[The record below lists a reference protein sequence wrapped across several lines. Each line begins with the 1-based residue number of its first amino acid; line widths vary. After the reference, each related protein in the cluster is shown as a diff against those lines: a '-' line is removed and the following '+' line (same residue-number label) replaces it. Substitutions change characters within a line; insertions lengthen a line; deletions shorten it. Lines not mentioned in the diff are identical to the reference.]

1 MTAGVYTTF
10 RPPTKHGKK
19 ESMGIDRR
27 LAENQRRFRLANEQI
42 DRARVELGFDGEA
55 VPFLC
60 ECPDIDCT
68 DVMPLTPDEYAHA
81 RAEDDRFV
89 LLPGHVPPGEDIVVR
104 YDGYVITRKV
114 VTG

>member
-10 RPPTKHGKK
+10 RPPTNHGRRG
-19 ESMGIDRR
+19 SMGIDPS

-42 DRARVELGFDGEA
+42 DRARIELGFDGEA

-60 ECPDIDCT
+60 ECADRSCT
-68 DVMPLTPDEYAHA
+68 DVLPLTPDEYAQA

-89 LLPGHVPPGEDIVVR
+89 VLPGHVPPGEDVVQR
-104 YDGYVITRKV
+104 NDRYVITRKV
-114 VTG
+114 VDR